1 MEARPIEFM
10 LAGWSQNHTSGN
22 KVTFWC
28 SDEDFEYFKDKTA
41 KHGKTAGQRFMAAL
55 VEIGDDEQPVDRDKP
70 RRPLLMSSVM
80 LCKDANF
87 QQFAVLR
94 APVGTTGDAEETA
107 AACIRS
113 FCNVETRSKLD
124 DSEESRQSFS
134 RLMQIFREWCV
145 ANDID
150 TRRDA

>member
-70 RRPLLMSSVM
+70 RKPLMMSAVM
-80 LCKDANF
+80 LCKNENF
-87 QQFAVLR
+87 QEFAVLR
-94 APVGTTGDAEETA
+94 APVGTTGDAEQTA
-107 AACIRS
+107 AECIKG
-113 FCNVETRSKLD
+113 FCGVSSRRMLD
-124 DSEESRQSFS
+124 DSQDSRESFA
-134 RLMQIFREWCV
+134 RLMSIYKEWLH
-145 ANDID
+145 ANGVDA
-150 TRRDA
+150 RRDA